1 MIKGIDVSSHQGR
14 IDWQRVKADGI
25 SFVLIKATEGVG
37 FVDPKLSHNAEGA
50 RAVGLPCGFYHFARP
65 DTQSG
70 RTVESA
76 IGDAR
81 AEADSLLAVAF
92 PKSGDLLPVL
102 DLETAGLPTARLF
115 AWTKAWLER
124 VTERIGAKPIP
135 YTFPAFWAKLGN
147 PTELGSYSLWIA
159 HWRVS
164 APTLPAGWRRHTIWQ
179 YADDGSVDGIT
190 GNVDL
195 NRLHERAT
203 LTDIT
208 YQSSEVTTM
217 PPPRPRQNLPGPVP
231 KPAWFGPWLRWQLGV
246 GEFEGLAQNPSVRP
260 DEAPLEVPG
269 WALACEKK
277 LRAARAARLGV
288 R

>member
-14 IDWQRVKADGI
+14 IDWQRVKADDI

-37 FVDPKLSHNAEGA
+37 FVDPNLTANAAGA
-50 RAVGLPCGFYHFARP
+50 KAVGLPCGFYHFARP

-81 AEADSLLAVAF
+81 AEADALLAVAF

-102 DLETAGLPTARLF
+102 DLETAGLPPARLL

-124 VTERIGAKPIP
+124 VTERTGVKPLL
-135 YTFPAFWAKLGN
+135 YTFPGFWPKLGD
-147 PTELGSYSLWIA
+147 PSEFGGYPLWIA
-159 HWRVS
+159 HWRVA
-164 APTLPAGWRRHTIWQ
+164 APQLPKGWRRHTIWQ
-179 YADDGSVDGIT
+179 YADDGHVDGIR
-190 GNVDL
+190 GRVDL
-195 NRLHERAT
+195 NRLHPRTT
-203 LTDIT
+203 LADIT
-208 YQSSEVTTM
+208 YTPSDVT
-217 PPPRPRQNLPGPVP
+217 PPPRQNLPGPVP
-231 KPAWFGPWLRWQLGV
+231 KPPWFGSWLRWQLGA

-277 LRAARAARLGV
+277 LRAARV
-288 R
+288 SK

>member
-14 IDWQRVKADGI
+14 IDWQRVKADDI
-25 SFVLIKATEGVG
+25 RFVLIKATEGVG
-37 FVDPKLSHNAEGA
+37 FVDPNLSANTAGA
-50 RAVGLPCGFYHFARP
+50 KSVGLPCGFYHFARP

-76 IGDAR
+76 IGDAQ

-92 PKSGDLLPVL
+92 PTSGDLLPVL
-102 DLETAGLPTARLF
+102 DLETAGLPPARMV
-115 AWTKAWLER
+115 AWTRAWLER
-124 VTERIGAKPIP
+124 VAERIGVKPLL
-135 YTFPAFWAKLGN
+135 YTFPGFWGKLGN
-147 PTELGSYSLWIA
+147 TTEFGSYPLWVA

-164 APTLPAGWRRHTIWQ
+164 APQLPRGWRRHTIWQ
-179 YADDGSVDGIT
+179 YADDGHVDGIS
-190 GNVDL
+190 GRVDL

-203 LTDIT
+203 LADIT
-208 YQSSEVTTM
+208 YKPKEVK
-217 PPPRPRQNLPGPVP
+217 PAPGPRPSQNLPGPVP
-231 KPAWFGPWLRWQLGV
+231 KPPWFGSWLRWQLGV

-277 LRAARAARLGV
+277 LRTARTSS
-288 R
+288 